1 MMVHHLMR
9 IAMDAVGL
17 VLAAAA
23 LVRALVN
30 AIVHVL
36 DLVKAV
42 AVVAANI
49 AAPVPVN
56 SSAVFKLCFGRQK

>member
-17 VLAAAA
+17 VLAAA

>member
-17 VLAAAA
+17 VLAAA

-36 DLVKAV
+36 ALVKAV
-42 AVVAANI
+42 AVVTVNI
-49 AAPVPVN
+49 AAPVPANTTVCK
-56 SSAVFKLCFGRQK
+56 SFFWR

>member
-1 MMVHHLMR
+1 MMIHHLMK
-9 IAMDAVGL
+9 IATDAVGL
-17 VLAAAA
+17 VLAAA
-23 LVRALVN
+23 LVHALVN

-36 DLVKAV
+36 ALVKAV

>member
-17 VLAAAA
+17 VLAAA

-30 AIVHVL
+30 AIVH
-36 DLVKAV
+36 
-42 AVVAANI
+42 VAANI

>member
-17 VLAAAA
+17 VLATA

>member
-17 VLAAAA
+17 VLAAA
-23 LVRALVN
+23 LVRALVT